1 MKRLVLQKNT
11 KNKYRENG
19 MIIYYPYF
27 IAEKSGTLNVFNNK
41 VVIEAVKDDLW
52 NMVTYLKRNVT
63 IILENNKEEY
73 IGERNFFLKSE
84 EVEEITSYI
93 GKSKNDV

>member
-1 MKRLVLQKNT
+1 
-11 KNKYRENG
+11 

-73 IGERNFFLKSE
+73 IGERNFLKSE

-93 GKSKNDV
+93 GKVKMMYRDELIEGKSALLEWS